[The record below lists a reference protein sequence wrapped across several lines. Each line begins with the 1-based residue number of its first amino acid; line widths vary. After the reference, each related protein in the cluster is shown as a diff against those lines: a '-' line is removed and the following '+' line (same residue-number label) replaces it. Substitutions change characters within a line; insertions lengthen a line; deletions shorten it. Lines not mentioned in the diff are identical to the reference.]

1 MWLLAL
7 LTIFGI
13 IATIYFAFES
23 AQNRQALE
31 QREAENTDLRAR
43 LASSRAEIRR
53 LRELSGIS
61 TESNDPLLQT
71 PEDELMPL
79 RKTARSLRGPRTT
92 TKPASDAWNTVI
104 FIGKDAVEKT
114 RLTTALM
121 AGGYTVQDATTAA
134 EAQRLA
140 HELSTAA
147 LIFDLRDATLTTL
160 TQAVADALS
169 ADPLAREVPLFAIVP
184 TAKERERLQEEGTY
198 AAAFTA
204 PLDVS
209 LITSALGA
217 AMIRR
222 KTRVRRAEAARSI
235 TASAAQV

>member
-1 MWLLAL
+1 MWLLAM
-7 LTIFGI
+7 FAVVGI
-13 IATIYFAFES
+13 IGAIYFAFES

-31 QREAENTDLRAR
+31 KLEGENIDLLAR
-43 LASSRAEIRR
+43 LSSSRAEIRR

-61 TESNDPLLQT
+61 TEANDPLLQA
-71 PEDELMPL
+71 PDDELMPL
-79 RKTARSLRGPRTT
+79 RKTNRGLRATRST
-92 TKPASDAWNTVI
+92 TKAASDTWNTVV
-104 FIGKDAVEKT
+104 FIGKDPAEKT
-114 RLTTALM
+114 RLIAALTP
-121 AGGYTVQDATTAA
+121 GGYRLQEATTAS

-147 LIFDLRDATLTTL
+147 LIFDLRDATLTSI
-160 TQAVADALS
+160 TQAVADALV

-204 PLDVS
+204 PVDVS
-209 LITSALGA
+209 LITSTLGA

-235 TASAAQV
+235 SASVAQS